1 MSMSPFEWYIIE
13 KASQLKQDIL
23 TSNKFSEKEKQKFNK
38 LKADNDLDEDEL
50 KEITDNNEVF

>member
-1 MSMSPFEWYIIE
+1 MSMSLFEWCIIE

-23 TSNKFSEKEKQKFNK
+23 TSNKFSEKEKFNK